1 MNEKLPKPTR
11 ALQKA
16 YPGVWKSFQELGK
29 QCHLAGPLDERV
41 RRLIKVGIATA
52 AQSEGAVHSAV
63 RNAKQ
68 AGIPSEEI
76 RQAILLAMTT
86 IGFPRAMAALSWAE
100 DILKP
105 RKK

>member
-11 ALQKA
+11 ALQKE
-16 YPGVWKSFQELGK
+16 YPAIWKSFQEFGK
-29 QCHLAGPLDERV
+29 QCHAAGPLDERV
-41 RRLIKVGIATA
+41 RRLIKIGIATA

-63 RNAKQ
+63 RNAKK
-68 AGIPSEEI
+68 AGISSEEI
-76 RQAILLAMTT
+76 RQAILLGMTT